1 MPLPAPSLTP
11 LLAHPPPRSV
21 YFDRLPTLDTYH
33 TRIMRDDGA
42 RLVRIR
48 WYGDQDPTPQDV
60 ASGALV
66 YVERKTHRE
75 KWSGEESSKVR
86 GAASPLLAWSAAAA
100 DSGRACA
107 SGTPAASLQPLP
119 PLTRNAPA
127 TLCRRT
133 ARRYR
138 CRCCP
143 PTWPASP
150 CPASPQTWR
159 PTPPS
164 ASRSRRSC

>member
-1 MPLPAPSLTP
+1 M
-11 LLAHPPPRSV
+11 

-86 GAASPLLAWSAAAA
+86 GALLAAT
-100 DSGRACA
+100 GRLVDLHAK
-107 SGTPAASLQPLP
+107 Q
-119 PLTRNAPA
+119 
-127 TLCRRT
+127 
-133 ARRYR
+133 
-138 CRCCP
+138 
-143 PTWPASP
+143 SP
-150 CPASPQTWR
+150 CPLQRAGSSTHSAHRR
-159 PTPPS
+159 PTSPDL
-164 ASRSRRSC
+164 AA